1 MGYGRTPHE
10 TNVRNPLC
18 QRSHQLKQVLKGLL
32 HTSASLTGSARPLRS
47 SRMSC
52 EWRPSAEIRKRRSRA
67 RSWTLTSA
75 FMHLSVTESCL
86 RTWRPRTNACS
97 RTMPRSALNA
107 LRAFTHPPTGN
118 SEGRK
123 KTSIFTRKPSNAN
136 GGGGGG

>member
-1 MGYGRTPHE
+1 MLAKRPAKASFEELASY
-10 TNVRNPLC
+10 LC
-18 QRSHQLKQVLKGLL
+18 FLDRISKAASVVEDVL
-32 HTSASLTGSARPLRS
+32 
-47 SRMSC
+47 

-86 RTWRPRTNACS
+86 RTRRPRTNACS
-97 RTMPRSALNA
+97 RAMPRSALNA
-107 LRAFTHPPTGN
+107 LRAFTHPPIGN